1 MAPLF
6 PANSTPHRPTWE
18 PKIPAGSTS
27 TRDPYTQAALAATDP
42 SLGETLPW
50 NYDPPVL
57 CGLVIFLAVALTL
70 FMWNAFALHRMRA
83 IRVRDKLLA
92 ADPVTRPAAPIPPG
106 SPATTAAST
115 VVPVT
120 RRPTIRRAAKSRA
133 PGAPWWTKSRLARLQ
148 LFAAAMHV
156 ANQINFLVQHLG
168 RNMNCPWVGTVSAVL
183 YALMIFPSSSVLIL
197 RSTMLVPAW
206 RRTFKRTVLF
216 ALMAV
221 AMGLIAA
228 SNALRTWDQDLL
240 AVGVCQIKYERT
252 LNTAGKAALVIMYF
266 IILIVL
272 VRPMVRHV
280 LEMRKMRAP
289 GMRRDEH
296 SRRLESVVLMLL
308 LKIVM
313 AIFLVTLGSILGFFN
328 VFGRFFALEFSLQNC
343 GTVYASTL
351 ALDRLRTSRTG
362 SSGESASRSTGGGAH
377 GASGPTTDQLGTD
390 SWSNSIARRVDPAT
404 PKLLGSSM
412 ELHPMVPS
420 AANSPLRINLSAAE
434 TAAAV
439 AKLMG
444 PSLPPPPPPPPMS
457 QPPGEKAG
465 SRRVV
470 ASSVSVAPSS
480 GSATRV
486 PSSSSSSAASSRVG
500 VAPPPQAPFAGHQL
514 IPNLHRLRQVEA
526 FRSSTGSEVED
537 DGKMRR
543 IASGVWIDE
552 DEGEDAEESVRSWR
566 AVREEDEYGEDD
578 ESDESEYEDDLPL
591 RAQTRYVDGQA
602 GWATAPDFAGAGGEG
617 AHVRRP
623 TVEDE
628 VDVYEEDEDAEARRV
643 RRPLTR

>member
-6 PANSTPHRPTWE
+6 PANSTPHRTDSVPA
-18 PKIPAGSTS
+18 IPVGSTS

-42 SLGETLPW
+42 SLGQTLPW

-57 CGLVIFLAVALTL
+57 CGLVIFLAVALCL
-70 FMWNAFALHRMRA
+70 FMWNAFALHRMRT

-92 ADPVTRPAAPIPPG
+92 ADPVVRPAAPIPPG
-106 SPATTAAST
+106 SPATTAAGSST
-115 VVPVT
+115 VVPA
-120 RRPTIRRAAKSRA
+120 RRPTIRRPAKSRA
-133 PGAPWWTKSRLARLQ
+133 PGAPWWTKSRLAKLQ

-168 RNMNCPWVGTVSAVL
+168 RNMDCPSVGTVSGVL

-221 AMGLIAA
+221 AMGLIAT

-252 LNTAGKAALVIMYF
+252 LNTAGKAALVIMYC

-289 GMRRDEH
+289 GMRRDDH

-377 GASGPTTDQLGTD
+377 GTTSAPTTDLGTD
-390 SWSNSIARRVDPAT
+390 SWSNSIVRRGAIDPAT
-404 PKLLGSSM
+404 PKLLGSAM

-420 AANSPLRINLSAAE
+420 AANSPLRINLSATEA
-434 TAAAV
+434 AAAV

-444 PSLPPPPPPPPMS
+444 PSGMSIPPPPRS
-457 QPPGEKAG
+457 DPPGEKAVP
-465 SRRVV
+465 SRGLL
-470 ASSVSVAPSS
+470 ASTGSVAPSS

-486 PSSSSSSAASSRVG
+486 PSAASSAASSRVG
-500 VAPPPQAPFAGHQL
+500 IAAPVPFAGHQL
-514 IPNLHRLRQVEA
+514 VPNLHRLRQVEA
-526 FRSSTGSEVED
+526 FRSSTGEHEED
-537 DGKMRR
+537 DSKMRR

-552 DEGEDAEESVRSWR
+552 NEEDAEPSARSWR
-566 AVREEDEYGEDD
+566 GARDEYGDEDG
-578 ESDESEYEDDLPL
+578 SDESEYDDDLPL
-591 RAQTRYVDGQA
+591 RAQTRYIEEEAQHET
-602 GWATAPDFAGAGGEG
+602 GWATAPEFAGAG

-623 TVEDE
+623 TVDDE
-628 VDVYEEDEDAEARRV
+628 VDVYEDEEDAEARRV